1 MGTQSL
7 TDSDVQILID
17 IQSKMD
23 DERKRWEGRKHGETE
38 NIARARLRELAAE
51 TPESRLKKQ
60 RELEQRE
67 AERNAWHAEWALQQF
82 REEKQRS
89 WNNYITKRG
98 ERYTKCRLENFD
110 CDGPKQAAAMTEINL
125 YCETIAAR
133 IKAGQNI
140 VLFGPSGTGKDHLL
154 TGLVFK
160 AISAVEQGT
169 VEQGTI
175 SNISCEWSDGPSLF
189 AAVRDEIGRNSR
201 HSIVDDL
208 AKCWL
213 LVISDLVPPS
223 AKLTDFQSEV
233 VYRIIDSRY
242 SRMATT
248 FFSINVRNRQE
259 LDAALGIA
267 VADRLIDGALTI
279 SCDWPSYRKSERS
292 GK

>member
-1 MGTQSL
+1 METQSL
-7 TDSDVQILID
+7 TDSDVQALKDLQAKIN
-17 IQSKMD
+17 
-23 DERKRWEGRKHGETE
+23 DERKRWEGRNHGETE

-60 RELEQRE
+60 RERE
-67 AERNAWHAEWALQQF
+67 EFDEMRRASMAAYAIQHL
-82 REEKQRS
+82 REEKQRAWDS
-89 WNNYITKRG
+89 YVAKRG

-110 CDGPKQAAAMTEINL
+110 CDGPKQETAMSEINS
-125 YCETIAAR
+125 YCETITAR

-160 AISAVEQGT
+160 AISAIEQGST
-169 VEQGTI
+169 
-175 SNISCEWSDGPSLF
+175 SNFSCEWSDGPSLF
-189 AAVRDEIGRNSR
+189 AAVRDEIGKNSR